1 MRVAFGTTVLARG
14 LAQGG
19 VDGIGSYTRELLQRM
34 AASPQLSIQPFAYA
48 GPVPPGMASGM
59 VNGGDFQRQ
68 ALLSLATGLPF
79 GRLQNALAGKVDLLH
94 ATDHYIP
101 RLRGIPVVATLMDAI
116 PLAHPEWVTYRFKRI
131 QNEAWRRSAQWAQHI
146 LTISEHSRSEIAQ
159 WFRIPEKR
167 ISVIPLGVD
176 ERWFATPT
184 PAALEHVQQRYQLPE
199 RFFLAVGTLQPRKNI
214 GTLIAAHRLLAPH
227 TRQES
232 PLVVVGKAG
241 WGCEDVV
248 AQLTHGD
255 GGALRWL
262 RYVPDADMLPLL
274 HQARALVFPSL
285 HEGFGLPVL
294 EAFAAR
300 TPVISA
306 NTTALAEIAPGGGA
320 LMVNPHSS
328 GELADAMRYMLQ
340 ASSLQVQQLQDRGT
354 TWAQKFTWHATQQR
368 TLAVYQQ
375 LLSQL

>member
-34 AASPQLSIQPFAYA
+34 AASPQLSIQPFAYT
-48 GPVPPGMASGM
+48 GPAPPGMASGM

-79 GRLQNALAGKVDLLH
+79 SRLQKALANKVDVLH

-101 RLRGIPVVATLMDAI
+101 RLRGIPVIATLMDAI
-116 PLAHPEWVTYRFKRI
+116 PLAHPEWVTYRFNRAK
-131 QNEAWRRSAQWAQHI
+131 NEAWRRSAQWAQHI

-167 ISVIPLGVD
+167 ISVVPLGVD
-176 ERWFATPT
+176 ERWFATPSSEEL
-184 PAALEHVQQRYQLPE
+184 AHVRQHYQLPE

-214 GTLIAAHRLLAPH
+214 GTLIAAHRLLAPQL
-227 TRQES
+227 RQDI

-248 AQLTHGD
+248 AQLAHGD

-274 HQARALVFPSL
+274 HQASALVFPSL

-328 GELADAMRYMLQ
+328 GELAEAMRYMAQ
-340 ASSLQVQQLQDRGT
+340 ASSPQVQQLQNQGV
-354 TWAQKFTWHATQQR
+354 TWAQKFTWQATQQG
-368 TLAVYQQ
+368 TLAAYQQ
-375 LLSQL
+375 LLSS

>member
-34 AASPQLSIQPFAYA
+34 AQAPDIALQPFAYTC
-48 GPVPPGMASGM
+48 PVPPDMAATTM
-59 VNGGDFQRQ
+59 DAGDFQRQ

-79 GRLQNALAGKVDLLH
+79 GRLQKALANKVDVLH

-101 RLRGIPVVATLMDAI
+101 RLRGIPVIATLMDAI
-116 PLAHPEWVTYRFKRI
+116 PLAHPEWVTYRFKRAK
-131 QNEAWRRSAQWAQHI
+131 NEAWRRSAQWAQHI

-167 ISVIPLGVD
+167 ISVVPLGVD
-176 ERWFATPT
+176 ERWFATPSSEEL
-184 PAALEHVQQRYQLPE
+184 AHVRQHYQLPE

-214 GTLIAAHRLLAPH
+214 GTLIAAHRLLAPQL
-227 TRQES
+227 RQEI

-274 HQARALVFPSL
+274 HQASALVFPSL

-328 GELADAMRYMLQ
+328 GELAEAMRYMAQAPSATRQRLQ
-340 ASSLQVQQLQDRGT
+340 QQGT
-354 TWAQKFTWHATQQR
+354 QWAQQFTWDATQR
-368 TLAVYQQ
+368 LTLAAYQAH
-375 LLSQL
+375 L

>member
-34 AASPQLSIQPFAYA
+34 TAAPQLSVQPFAYA
-48 GPVPPGMASGM
+48 GPVPSSIAGSM

-79 GRLQNALAGKVDLLH
+79 GTLQKALIGKVDLLH

-116 PLAHPEWVTYRFKRI
+116 PLAHPEWVTYRFKRAT
-131 QNEAWRRSAQWAQHI
+131 NEAWRRSAQWAQHI
-146 LTISEHSRSEIAQ
+146 LTISEHSRTEIAQ

-176 ERWFATPT
+176 ARWFATPSSE
-184 PAALEHVQQRYQLPE
+184 ALAHVRQHYQLPE

-227 TRQES
+227 LRQEI

-274 HQARALVFPSL
+274 HQASALVFPSM

-306 NTTALAEIAPGGGA
+306 NTTALAEIAPSGGA

-328 GELADAMRYMLQ
+328 GELADAMRHMADMSGAALQ
-340 ASSLQVQQLQDRGT
+340 CLQQQGVQ
-354 TWAQKFTWHATQQR
+354 WAQQFTWDATQR
-368 TLAVYQQ
+368 MTLAAYQSH
-375 LLSQL
+375 L